1 MSMEMIAVLIASL
14 LLITVMIAE
23 WKLHVMNKKNSSDS
37 NRASANSALA
47 YNSVCD
53 AMTAN
58 MQNWQEHKRMAPEV
72 FTLYYKLLA
81 FGFEEIA
88 MEYKMHLTDMLIT
101 AHEDHN
107 PDVRKMITMLERL
120 LFLLMNDIEDSG
132 NGGKDYLRYSI
143 MDMINANMT
152 GMAAVDGLAVAAAR
166 TNVRSIDTAKKMGGA
181 FTGSSTSESTTSN
194 VIETNEEDFA
204 FAFRVDEE
212 ARKYK
217 KAT

>member
-1 MSMEMIAVLIASL
+1 
-14 LLITVMIAE
+14 
-23 WKLHVMNKKNSSDS
+23 
-37 NRASANSALA
+37 
-47 YNSVCD
+47 
-53 AMTAN
+53 
-58 MQNWQEHKRMAPEV
+58 MAPEV

-101 AHEDHN
+101 VHEDHN
-107 PDVRKMITMLERL
+107 PDVRKTITMLERL
-120 LFLLMNDIEDSG
+120 LFLLMNEIEDSG
-132 NGGKDYLRYSI
+132 SGGKDYLRYSI

-152 GMAAVDGLAVAAAR
+152 GRAAVDSLADSAAR
-166 TNVRSIDTAKKMGGA
+166 TNVHSIDTAKKTGGPFA
-181 FTGSSTSESTTSN
+181 GSNVQESATSN
-194 VIETNEEDFA
+194 AIEAGEEDFA

>member
-1 MSMEMIAVLIASL
+1 MEMIAVLIASL

-23 WKLHVMNKKNSSDS
+23 WKLHIMNKKNSGES
-37 NRASANSALA
+37 NRSTANSALA

-53 AMTAN
+53 AMAAN
-58 MQNWQEHKRMAPEV
+58 IQNWQERKKMAPEV

-88 MEYKMHLTDMLIT
+88 MEYKMHLTDMLIA

-107 PDVRKMITMLERL
+107 PDIRKTITMLERL
-120 LFLLMNDIEDSG
+120 LFLLMNEIEDDG

-143 MDMINANMT
+143 MDMINANNA
-152 GMAAVDGLAVAAAR
+152 GRAAVDAVADSAAR
-166 TNVRSIDTAKKMGGA
+166 ANVHSIDSAKKTGGFFA
-181 FTGSSTSESTTSN
+181 GGSPLESTTSN
-194 VIETNEEDFA
+194 KIDTDEEDFA

>member
-1 MSMEMIAVLIASL
+1 
-14 LLITVMIAE
+14 
-23 WKLHVMNKKNSSDS
+23 
-37 NRASANSALA
+37 
-47 YNSVCD
+47 
-53 AMTAN
+53 
-58 MQNWQEHKRMAPEV
+58 MAPEV